1 MPAPGAALPRELNIS
16 RVCAGSALPTPT
28 GGWDQ
33 SSRKAP
39 MPLINIDVCHAPSIW
54 EFGAHRRSCPGWSPV
69 PRVPAGR
76 GLWLPVQTWGT
87 PHAGGHRA
95 QGHKA
100 AKGGRRG
107 QMGPPGSGRAPP
119 TCPRCMSPG
128 FFRWSSPKWCS
139 QVAEHDGSG
148 TSQSGHV
155 LANERPGHCGVAVAT
170 ALSRW
175 GHGAR

>member
-1 MPAPGAALPRELNIS
+1 
-16 RVCAGSALPTPT
+16 
-28 GGWDQ
+28 
-33 SSRKAP
+33 
-39 MPLINIDVCHAPSIW
+39 
-54 EFGAHRRSCPGWSPV
+54 
-69 PRVPAGR
+69 
-76 GLWLPVQTWGT
+76 
-87 PHAGGHRA
+87 
-95 QGHKA
+95 
-100 AKGGRRG
+100 
-107 QMGPPGSGRAPP
+107 MGPPGSGRAPP

-155 LANERPGHCGVAVAT
+155 LATERLAT